1 MDIWQNL
8 SMGFSIAVTP
18 TNLLFAF
25 FGVLAGTIIGA
36 LPGIGPPTGV
46 AILMPITFG
55 MNPTTAM
62 IMLAGIYY
70 GAMYGGTI
78 TSVLINTPGE
88 SSSVMTAVEGYQ
100 MALKGRAGVALGIST
115 IGSFIAGTFGVILLM
130 MISPIL
136 ASFALSFGPPEY
148 FALLFLGLVTLT
160 SLAGGNSVKGFMM
173 TLSGLLLAMVGLDAI
188 TGKPRFTAGSLDL
201 LNGFDFLPAAIGLFG
216 VSEVLSTIEGSVKV
230 EMIKTRFRF
239 RDVWPSASDWAASK
253 WAIARGTV
261 LGFLIGVLPGAGAT
275 LASFASY
282 AVEKKFSR
290 HPEEFGKGAIEGV
303 AGPES
308 ANNSASAGALVPL
321 LTLGVPSSATT
332 AILLG
337 AMMLYGLR
345 PGPMLFDSNPEL
357 VWGLIASMYIGNV
370 ILVILNIGMIPAF
383 VSILKTPNS
392 ILMPL
397 IIVFAL
403 VGAYSSNNNMFDVW
417 VMVGFGF
424 AGYFLKKLDYPV
436 APIVLALVLGPN
448 TERALRQSLIMSGG
462 SLGIFLTRPI
472 AAGLTGATLLVLLV
486 PLFSLAI
493 SAARGRSAASAR
505 PGGR

>member
-1 MDIWQNL
+1 LDIWQNL
-8 SMGFSIAVTP
+8 VMGFSIAVTP
-18 TNLLFAF
+18 TNLLFALL
-25 FGVLAGTIIGA
+25 GVFAGTIIGA

-100 MALKGRAGVALGIST
+100 MALQGRAGVALGIAT
-115 IGSFIAGTFGVILLM
+115 MGSFIAGTFGVVLLM

-136 ASFALSFGPPEY
+136 AGFALKFGPPEY
-148 FALLFLGLVTLT
+148 FALMFMGLVTLT

-173 TLSGLLLAMVGLDAI
+173 TLAGLLLAMVGLDAI
-188 TGKPRFTAGSLDL
+188 TGKPRFTAGSIDL
-201 LNGFDFLPAAIGLFG
+201 LNGFDFLPAAMGLFG
-216 VSEVLSTIEGSVKV
+216 ISEVLATIEGPLKV
-230 EMIKTRFRF
+230 EMLKAKFRF
-239 RDVWPSASDWAASK
+239 RDVWPSAADWAATK

-261 LGFLIGVLPGAGAT
+261 LGFLIGILPGAGAT
-275 LASFASY
+275 LAAFASY
-282 AVEKKFSR
+282 AVEKKFSK
-290 HPEEFGKGAIEGV
+290 HPENFGKGAIEGV

-308 ANNSASAGALVPL
+308 ANNSASAGAMVPL
-321 LTLGVPSSATT
+321 LTLGVPSSTTT

-337 AMMLYGLR
+337 AMMMYGLR
-345 PGPMLFDSNPEL
+345 PGPMLFETNPDL
-357 VWGLIASMYIGNV
+357 VWGLIASMYVGNV
-370 ILVILNIGMIPAF
+370 MLVIMNIAMIPAF

-392 ILMPL
+392 ILLPL
-397 IIVFAL
+397 IIVFTL

-417 VMVGFGF
+417 VMLGFGI
-424 AGYFLKKLDYPV
+424 AGYFMKKFDYPA

-462 SLGIFLTRPI
+462 SLGIFFTRPI
-472 AAGLTGATLLVLLV
+472 AAALMGATFLVLLGPV
-486 PLFSLAI
+486 FKLAVL
-493 SAARGRSAASAR
+493 AVKGRSAAAGHS
-505 PGGR
+505 GGD